1 MTSVISH
8 RPYSEGLSLLFSLFR
23 LVALSAVLST
33 VPALVAGTLM
43 PGAEAAAEDASVAAP
58 TRPAGVSTG
67 NDVAAG
73 AVEDSLRAC
82 LARIPQDASRGQR
95 LIAEQTCHRDDGDRQ
110 PVKATGG
117 R

>member
-1 MTSVISH
+1 M
-8 RPYSEGLSLLFSLFR
+8 LFSLFR

-43 PGAEAAAEDASVAAP
+43 PGAEAAADASVAAP
-58 TRPAGVSTG
+58 TRPAGVSAG
-67 NDVAAG
+67 SDVAAG

>member
-1 MTSVISH
+1 M
-8 RPYSEGLSLLFSLFR
+8 LLSLFR

-33 VPALVAGTLM
+33 VPALVAGTLL
-43 PGAEAAAEDASVAAP
+43 PGAEAADASVAAP
-58 TRPAGVSTG
+58 TRPASVSAG

-95 LIAEQTCHRDDGDRQ
+95 LIAEQTCLRDDGDRQ